1 MTSDE
6 RRIGVAI
13 SGGGHRATAFGLGAL
28 MALAEVGLNRQVT
41 SISSVSGGS
50 IANGV
55 ALLGADFQTVS
66 GDAFSQHISPSL
78 NAIAHR
84 GVLLDG
90 APRTKWYLRGMI
102 AIGAVGLV
110 AFLVAIALAATQRWV
125 AGLAVLAFSVG
136 ALAVAATQF
145 RKRSRKTEAALDA
158 EMFGGRK
165 VTLAELQTRG
175 SSVHHIICTT
185 EIQTG
190 VTFYFTNRAVYGYR
204 YGGSTAPLDV
214 PLAKAVQASACVPGA
229 FAPRVLDPKALGLH
243 PAAERIVLVDGGVY
257 DNMADEWEY
266 GFGTRTRNWPE
277 LVSVQDQPA
286 NFLVVVNGSGA
297 WKDVQPVIGGGF
309 ALEKA
314 GLLRAQGVQY
324 NVSTAHRRR
333 ALFDR
338 FKDDEGRDLDGAFIQ
353 ITDSPY
359 RFVNSYAAKSGF
371 EPDDLSRRAEA
382 AKTML
387 DNAGYTEQEWEEITH
402 SNAHTATTLAK
413 LGLDRTAQL
422 LEHGYLLTRVNLYV
436 QHGLGTLDDVRPDRF
451 RALVGG

>member
-1 MTSDE
+1 MSDE

-13 SGGGHRATAFGLGAL
+13 SGGGHRATVFGLGAL
-28 MALAEVGLNRQVT
+28 MALVEVGLNNQVT

-55 ALLGADFQTVS
+55 ALLGPDFQTVS

-90 APRTKWYLRGMI
+90 APRTKWYMRSMI
-102 AIGAVGLV
+102 AIGVVGLA
-110 AFLVAIALAATQRWV
+110 AFLVAVALAATRCWV
-125 AGLAVLAFSVG
+125 AGFAMVVVSLG
-136 ALAVAATQF
+136 ALAYTATQF
-145 RKRSRKTEAALDA
+145 RKRSRKTESALDA

-165 VTLAELQTRG
+165 VTLAELQARR
-175 SSVHHIICTT
+175 SSVHHVICTT

-190 VTFYFTNRAVYGYR
+190 VSFYFTNRAVYGYH
-204 YGGSTAPLDV
+204 YGGSTVPPDL

-229 FAPRVLDPKALGLH
+229 FAPRVLDPKALGLSA
-243 PAAERIVLVDGGVY
+243 AAERIVLVDGGVY

-266 GFGTRTRNWPE
+266 GFGTRIRNWPE
-277 LVSVQDQPA
+277 LLAVQHQPA

-297 WKDVQPVIGGGF
+297 WKDVQPVVGGGF

-338 FKDDEGRDLDGAFIQ
+338 FKDDEGRDLNGAFVQ

-359 RFVNSYAAKSGF
+359 RLVNSYATKAGF
-371 EPDDLSRRAEA
+371 DPDDLSRRAEA
-382 AKTML
+382 ARAML
-387 DNAGYTEQEWEEITH
+387 DRAGYSEKAWEEITH
-402 SNAHTATTLAK
+402 ANAHTGTTLAK
-413 LGLDRTAQL
+413 LGADRTAQL
-422 LEHGYLLTRVNLYV
+422 LEHGYLLTRVNLYI
-436 QHGLGTLDDVRPDRF
+436 QHGLGSLDDVRPDRF